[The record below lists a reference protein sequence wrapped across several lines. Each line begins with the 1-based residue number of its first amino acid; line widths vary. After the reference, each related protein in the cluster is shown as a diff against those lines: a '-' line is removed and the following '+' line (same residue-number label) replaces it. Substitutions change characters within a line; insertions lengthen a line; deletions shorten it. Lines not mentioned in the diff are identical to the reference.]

1 MEWIPTSGP
10 YVPRRHIVGFTR
22 ELASFRQWLTD
33 SSSTT
38 SLFDVSGMG
47 GIGKTTLLLEMTKA
61 AAQAGILTL
70 WLDGQSELATS
81 GAFLSGLEASL
92 EIEYGRQRE
101 PGLPLLSFVVGELTR
116 QRSVLLID
124 NCSRLTGIE
133 GWLMSSFLPK
143 LTDSE
148 VLLVMAS
155 RGGLPIQWYTSPYWG
170 HRIQAFPLSLLT
182 RAEVLDYLHRC
193 GLDDVLQTEIARKT
207 EGLPLLVAMTADV
220 LYSRQSNPDASAGL
234 GGEIPGRLS
243 ADILREAA
251 SPDLYQ
257 ALSVLALLPAADQAA
272 LNRLLDA
279 PLDAAG
285 YHALGKLS
293 FVRRT
298 ACGLTLHHV
307 VAGLLRSDFAQRDG
321 DQFQARRQQAFHLL
335 TEQFRL
341 ADVRQQRRI
350 AAHILELY
358 REFLPSAH
366 AYADFSTALSPGVH
380 APFRPEDLD
389 SLQQLLAAAISPTNW
404 QSELVH
410 AQEYSA
416 LLDDIARHSPEG
428 ICIVRDDSGAPL
440 AFCAGFWLHGSTLPM
455 LDRYAPDI
463 LALLGDEQAVLRTV
477 PRELA
482 DTLCVLLAAVD
493 VRHPFY
499 GPEELGALL
508 MRQWLVEMTSG
519 LRGIMITADPQL
531 KGLFQNLGFQKMGH
545 IKLNGTEAEGE
556 LTRWELDFRH
566 QTFDKWVK
574 EIIRQTGPAGPPA
587 PISRNELRT
596 KVDGSAAKQILELL
610 FRGDEMDRIPVV
622 RRLGLRGS
630 DVRNWVQNILTTNEA
645 PYPLTQLDQSILRAV
660 YLQRNRNKNQL
671 ADDFHMSRTTFY
683 RHSLQA
689 LEHMGHV
696 LTQAL
701 SGMES

>member
-22 ELASFRQWLTD
+22 ELASFKQWLTD
-33 SSSTT
+33 SNSTT
-38 SLFDVSGMG
+38 SLFDVSGIG

-143 LTDSE
+143 LTGAE
-148 VLLVMAS
+148 VLFVMAS
-155 RGGLPIQWYTSPYWG
+155 RGGLPIQWHTSPYWG

-193 GLDDVLQTEIARKT
+193 GLDDMLRTEIARKT
-207 EGLPLLVAMTADV
+207 EGLPLLLAMTADM
-220 LYSRQSNPDASAGL
+220 LYSRQSNPDAGAGL
-234 GGEIPGRLS
+234 GEIPGRLS

-257 ALSVLALLPAADQAA
+257 ALSVLSLLPAADQAT
-272 LNRLLDA
+272 LNRILDA
-279 PLDAAG
+279 PLEAAD
-285 YHALGKLS
+285 YYALGNLS

-307 VAGLLRSDFAQRDG
+307 IAGLLRSDFAQRDA
-321 DQFQARRQQAFHLL
+321 DQFQVRRQQAFQLL
-335 TEQFRL
+335 VEQFRL
-341 ADVRQQRRI
+341 ADIRQQRGI

-366 AYADFSTALSPGVH
+366 AYADFSTALNPGVH
-380 APFRPEDLD
+380 TPFRPEDLD

-416 LLDDIARHSPEG
+416 LLDDIARYSPEG

-440 AFCAGFWLHGSTLPM
+440 AFCAGFWLHGSTLSM
-455 LDRYAPDI
+455 LDRYAPGI
-463 LALLGDEQAVLRTV
+463 LALLSDEQATLRTL
-477 PRELA
+477 PRELT

-493 VRHPFY
+493 VRHPLY

-574 EIIRQTGPAGPPA
+574 EIIRQTGPAGLPA
-587 PISRNELRT
+587 LISRNEPRA

-610 FRGDEMDRIPVV
+610 FCGDEMDQLPVV
-622 RRLGLRGS
+622 QTLGLRGS
-630 DVRNWVQNILTTNEA
+630 DVRNCVQNMLTTNEA